1 MTFQEYLIS
10 KKIDTTSFKLNEPK
24 LCAQFNFE
32 FDQMHP
38 KSFTAQKL
46 FLINGIRRAHPLKDT
61 DKVDAKAEGAIRT
74 EKNKVSKPKIAVKRP
89 VPKVIVSTKPKMSK
103 PVIKRP
109 KKE

>member
-10 KKIDTTSFKLNEPK
+10 KRIDSASFNLNEPERWT
-24 LCAQFNFE
+24 QFNFE

-46 FLINGIRRAHPLKDT
+46 FLINGIRRAHPLKD
-61 DKVDAKAEGAIRT
+61 VRT
-74 EKNKVSKPKIAVKRP
+74 ASKSTKGESKGEKKNVIKPKIAVKKP
-89 VPKVIVSTKPKMSK
+89 VPKVKVSTKPKMSK

-109 KKE
+109 KQE